1 MALITISRMYGSGGS
16 EVAERVARALG
27 WQLLDN
33 AFVDAVAARLGVS
46 PAEVQ
51 AREERV
57 PTLVQRL
64 ADTLA
69 LASPEML
76 APATEAPLPPS
87 EERMIEVTTRIIN
100 EAVMSGHAVLV
111 GRGAQSVL
119 ATRSD
124 VLHVFCYAP
133 RSALVA
139 RAARRLGVPM
149 KEAERVVDDTN
160 RQRDQYVRKYWKRS
174 WLAHE
179 NYHLCLNTEW
189 FGVDG
194 TSELVAQVARE
205 RFSES
210 LKLGIPR
217 VGPDGE

>member
-33 AFVDAVAARLGVS
+33 AFVDAVAARLGIS

-64 ADTLA
+64 ANTLA
-69 LASPEML
+69 LASPEIL
-76 APATEAPLPPS
+76 PPATEAPLPPS
-87 EERMIEVTTRIIN
+87 EERMIEVTTRIIT
-100 EAVMSGHAVLV
+100 EAVATGHAVLV

-124 VLHVFCYAP
+124 VFHVFCYAP
-133 RSALVA
+133 RPALVA
-139 RAARRLGVPM
+139 RAAHRLGVPA

-160 RQRDQYVRKYWKRS
+160 RQREQYVRKYWKRS

-179 NYHLCLNTEW
+179 NYHLCLNTDW
-189 FGVDG
+189 FGLDG
-194 TSELVAQVARE
+194 AADIVVRLARE
-205 RFSES
+205 RF
-210 LKLGIPR
+210 G
-217 VGPDGE
+217 